1 MGWVEAWRGN
11 GLRAGMYRSTIL
23 SSMIELIQ
31 VRKRAYVVIGDM
43 DETAGRIVLE
53 ELRRISGK
61 DKWVLS
67 APESLS
73 LSLT

>member
-1 MGWVEAWRGN
+1 MHH
-11 GLRAGMYRSTIL
+11 STVFSI
-23 SSMIELIQ
+23 MIELIK
-31 VRKRAYVVIGDM
+31 VLNRAYVVIGDM

>member
-1 MGWVEAWRGN
+1 MHH
-11 GLRAGMYRSTIL
+11 STVFLI
-23 SSMIELIQ
+23 MMELIQ
-31 VRKRAYVVIGDM
+31 ILNRAYVVIGDM

-67 APESLS
+67 ASESLS